1 VHWYGIVGLSLVGII
16 ALVVSCIA
24 GVVMWLIHVKPY
36 CPACGSRKNTYRL
49 GVMMADSMCDVHGD
63 ISELNL
69 SPKHHAS

>member
-1 VHWYGIVGLSLVGII
+1 MPWYEIVALSLVGII
-16 ALVVSCIA
+16 ALVVLCVV

-36 CPACGSRKNTYRL
+36 CPACGNREKTYRI

-69 SPKHHAS
+69 NPKSDTA